1 MKKIKN
7 LLILSTILFLMM
19 GIKINATEFKNL
31 NTSNFVTISKNKTTL
46 NLNESHNFLKTKPIY
61 KLKENIFNDL
71 KENIRKPVII
81 KEKIAKKIPEIK
93 EKTNEEKQITNNVN
107 EKIGIKLLNENIN
120 INLVSKTMYVIEP
133 LNVRTGPSTNY
144 EICDYLSTNDEVNVI
159 GICDNNWFQILMNNK
174 EAFVNGNYLSDEKQ
188 TTQIEEQ
195 TTQIEE
201 QINQE
206 TIEQDIPES
215 KESKFLIETIG
226 NVNANNVNIANE
238 KLLLLPQ
245 NAINRFKNEGW
256 HIYVTDENLA
266 ITMFGGVYSLVMGGT
281 DYDNHFIKIENREEA
296 VLYSTLHEFG
306 HFVFFINNGF
316 ANQSI
321 IDAYN
326 TDVNNAQAIGITYGL
341 DKVEEYYAEIFD
353 LYIKNP
359 EKANEYCPNLASIIQ
374 EHLNNL

>member
-1 MKKIKN
+1 MKKLKN
-7 LLILSTILFLMM
+7 LLLFIVILFLMM
-19 GIKINATEFKNL
+19 SIKIDVTEFKNL
-31 NTSNFVTISKNKTTL
+31 NTSNFVTINENKTTL
-46 NLNESHNFLKTKPIY
+46 NLNEFHNFLKTKPIY

-71 KENIRKPVII
+71 QENIKKPIII

-93 EKTNEEKQITNNVN
+93 EKTNEEKQLNNTNN
-107 EKIGIKLLNENIN
+107 EIKIKPLNEEIN
-120 INLVSKTMYVIEP
+120 INPVSKIMYVTEP
-133 LNVRTGPSTNY
+133 LNVRTGPNTNY
-144 EICDYLSTNDEVNVI
+144 EICNYLSTNDEVNVI
-159 GICDNNWFQILMNNK
+159 GICDNNWFQILINNK
-174 EAFVNGNYLSDEKQ
+174 EAFVNGNYLSDEK
-188 TTQIEEQ
+188 Q

-266 ITMFGGVYSLVMGGT
+266 ITMFNGAYSLVMGGT

-316 ANQSI
+316 ENQSI

-359 EKANEYCPNLASIIQ
+359 EKVNEYCPNLASIIQ

>member
-7 LLILSTILFLMM
+7 LLILSIILFLMM

-61 KLKENIFNDL
+61 KLKENIFNNL

-120 INLVSKTMYVIEP
+120 INLVSKTMYAIEP

-174 EAFVNGNYLSDEKQ
+174 EAFVNGNYLSDEK
-188 TTQIEEQ
+188 Q

-316 ANQSI
+316 ENQSI